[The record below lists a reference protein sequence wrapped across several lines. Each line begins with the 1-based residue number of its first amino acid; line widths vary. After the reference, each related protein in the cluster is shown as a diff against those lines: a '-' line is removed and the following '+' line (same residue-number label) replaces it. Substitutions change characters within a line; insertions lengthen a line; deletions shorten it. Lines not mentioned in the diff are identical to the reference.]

1 MRCFHPDQGF
11 GGSSVSMCV
20 ERAGQGI
27 TTGGGRDKRAHL
39 ALGSVDCFCWSFPAH
54 SHIPPRHH
62 NVRRSL
68 NPLISRHYQHIA
80 GSSHG

>member
-1 MRCFHPDQGF
+1 MRYSRPDQGF

-54 SHIPPRHH
+54 SHIPAHQR

-68 NPLISRHYQHIA
+68 NLLNLRHYQHIA
-80 GSSHG
+80 GYSHG